1 MFLISLIA
9 LYVITNTFF
18 GIINQDLNSHMF
30 LAQINLQS
38 STAISLWLS
47 KKILFSIMQYLTIFN
62 CQYTQL
68 PIENPNQKQ

>member
-9 LYVITNTFF
+9 LYVITFTFF

-30 LAQINLQS
+30 LAQINLRS
-38 STAISLWLS
+38 SIAISLWLS
-47 KKILFSIMQYLTIFN
+47 KKNISIMQYLTIFN
-62 CQYTQL
+62 CQYSQL